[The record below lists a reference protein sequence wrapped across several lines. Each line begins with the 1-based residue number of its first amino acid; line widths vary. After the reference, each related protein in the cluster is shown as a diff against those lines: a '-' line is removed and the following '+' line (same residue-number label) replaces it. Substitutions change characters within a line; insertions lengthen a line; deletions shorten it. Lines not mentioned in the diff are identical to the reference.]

1 MIKIEIPG
9 REIIQA
15 GHLVLDY
22 NGTLAIDGILIP
34 GVEERLNTLADKM
47 AIHVVTADTFGKAR
61 QSLSNIRCSCDVIQG
76 KNHQQYKKEFV
87 SQLGAEKVI
96 AIGNGLNDALM
107 VKEAALGI
115 VLIQAEGASAKAL
128 ANADIVCTDII
139 DALDLLD
146 NPLRIAATLRI

>member
-9 REIIQA
+9 REIIQVEY
-15 GHLVLDY
+15 LVLDY

-34 GVEERLNTLADKM
+34 GVEERLNRLADKVT
-47 AIHVVTADTFGKAR
+47 IHVVTADTFGKAKR
-61 QSLSNIRCSCDVIQG
+61 SLNDIRCSCEVIHG

-115 VLIQAEGASAKAL
+115 VLIQAEGASVKTL
-128 ANADIVCTDII
+128 MNADIVCPTILE
-139 DALDLLD
+139 ALDLLH
-146 NPLRIAATLRI
+146 NPLRITATLRV